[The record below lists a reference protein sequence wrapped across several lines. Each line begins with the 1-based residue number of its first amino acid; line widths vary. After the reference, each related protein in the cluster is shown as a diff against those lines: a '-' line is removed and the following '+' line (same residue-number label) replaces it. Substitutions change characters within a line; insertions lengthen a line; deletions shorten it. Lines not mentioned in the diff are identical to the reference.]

1 MHKRF
6 IIKFKSC
13 IDMIT
18 LFPTIPAF
26 CQFAMVK
33 SYQGW
38 WSYGCDYIEMMM
50 MMMMMASRT
59 MIMLRRCFAA
69 TLNYLGRRLLQ
80 RKWGNGEVRPN
91 HSYSCHLLVFGG
103 IEHYHHYHH
112 HHPNHS
118 YSCHLLVFRG
128 IWALSPLSSSSAP
141 KPSFYPYLCFTF
153 CNVYWFW
160 YDFCSKYYQWLWPL
174 RF

>member
-103 IEHYHHYHH
+103 I
-112 HHPNHS
+112 
-118 YSCHLLVFRG
+118 
-128 IWALSPLSSSSAP
+128 WALSPLSSSSAP

>member
-69 TLNYLGRRLLQ
+69 TLNYLGRRGCC
-80 RKWGNGEVRPN
+80 RESEEMGEVCAQTTLIAATCL
-91 HSYSCHLLVFGG
+91 SL
-103 IEHYHHYHH
+103 E
-112 HHPNHS
+112 
-118 YSCHLLVFRG
+118 
-128 IWALSPLSSSSAP
+128 ALSIITIIIIISAKTILFP
-141 KPSFYPYLCFTF
+141 FLCFTF
-153 CNVYWFW
+153 CNVNWFW

>member
-50 MMMMMASRT
+50 MASRT

-80 RKWGNGEVRPN
+80 RKWGNGEVRPICICICSCIYICICICIILVHGCCRESKEMGEVRPN

-103 IEHYHHYHH
+103 I
-112 HHPNHS
+112 
-118 YSCHLLVFRG
+118 
-128 IWALSPLSSSSAP
+128 WALSPLSSSSP
-141 KPSFYPYLCFTF
+141 KPL
-153 CNVYWFW
+153 
-160 YDFCSKYYQWLWPL
+160 L
-174 RF
+174 

>member
-33 SYQGW
+33 CYQGW
-38 WSYGCDYIEMMM
+38 WSYDGDYTEMMAMMMM

-80 RKWGNGEVRPN
+80 RKWGNGEVCAQTTLIAATCL
-91 HSYSCHLLVFGG
+91 SLEAF
-103 IEHYHHYHH
+103 EHYHH
-112 HHPNHS
+112 HHHHHRPNHPLA
-118 YSCHLLVFRG
+118 LL
-128 IWALSPLSSSSAP
+128 
-141 KPSFYPYLCFTF
+141 FTF
-153 CNVYWFW
+153 CNVIDSDLF
-160 YDFCSKYYQWLWPL
+160 SARKTING
-174 RF
+174 